1 MRELLLVPEKKSEP
15 KRKVRVRVPR
25 RAYLVRFFL
34 HPAGKTLALSF
45 TLAFL
50 LVAGVLTHYY
60 AKYSH
65 LIDQKLRAGPFANTS
80 KIFAAPRLIA
90 VGDPLTS
97 GEIAGE
103 LRRCGYSESRANAIG
118 SFQIRPDG
126 DIEIFPGRDSYF
138 DEEAGVIKFAN
149 GRISQIVSLRDNTA
163 RGQYQLEPQL
173 ITNLS
178 DRNREKRRLVKF
190 ADIPKVLIDAVT
202 SAEDKR
208 FFQHQ
213 GFDPLRIVKAA
224 YVDLREGRKEQGAST
239 LSQQLARN
247 LWLEP
252 EKRWTR
258 KMAELLITLRLEQT
272 LSKQQIFE
280 DYANQIYLGRRGSFS
295 INGFGEA
302 AEAYFG
308 KDIRQLNLP
317 EAATLA
323 GMIQRPGYYNPYRNP
338 DRVLERRN
346 LVLSLMRQ
354 NDDIED
360 REYGVAVESPLN
372 LAKGSVQSLDAPYF
386 VDEVND
392 FLQSQ
397 FQDID
402 FQANSFR
409 VYTTLDL
416 DLQRAAAE
424 AIRDGM
430 QGVDEQIRKQKRFKG
445 QPIPEAQ
452 CALIALDPHT
462 GEIKALSGGRNY
474 GVSQLNHI
482 LAKRQPGSIFK
493 PFVYTAA
500 LNTAIE
506 GGSQILTAGTTV
518 LDEPTTFW
526 YDNKPYEP
534 SNFKHEFHGTVTLRQ
549 ALAKSMNVATVK
561 VGEMVGF
568 EKVVDFA
575 KKAGLNYNIQ
585 PTPAVALGAY
595 EVTPMEMAGAYTIFA
610 NHGVY
615 VKPNFVSMVR
625 AQDGRDI
632 YTNKTE
638 ERTVL
643 DPRVAYL
650 MTALME
656 EVMRSGTAAGV
667 RSRGFGVPAA
677 GKTGTSH
684 DGWFAG
690 YTSDLLCIV
699 WVGFDDNRE
708 LDLEGAHSALPIW
721 TEFMKRA
728 LQYRAYRNARPF
740 EAPDGIVS
748 VQIDPESGMLAT
760 ANCPTTITEVYIAG
774 TQPVTSCPL
783 HGGGQSVTHVAGW
796 EIPGTPPPA
805 ADAAPPAP
813 LVNAPPAALAA
824 RQGAQV
830 PGSVPAAPAQT
841 AQNAEKPKE
850 KKGLFRRLL
859 NVFK

>member
-1 MRELLLVPEKKSEP
+1 MRESLLVPEKKSDS
-15 KRKVRVRVPR
+15 KNRKVRVRVPR
-25 RAYLVRFFL
+25 QAYLVRFFL
-34 HPAGKTLALSF
+34 HPAGKALVVSF

-50 LVAGVLTHYY
+50 LVAGVLTYYY
-60 AKYSH
+60 AKYSS

-80 KIFAAPRLIA
+80 KIFASPRLIA
-90 VGDPLTS
+90 AGDLTTAD
-97 GEIAGE
+97 EIAAQ
-103 LRRCGYSESRANAIG
+103 LRRCGYTESRGNAIG
-118 SFQIRPDG
+118 SFQMRADG
-126 DIEIFPGRDSYF
+126 AIEIFPGPDSYF
-138 DEEAGVIKFAN
+138 DEEAGLIKFAN

-163 RGQYQLEPQL
+163 RAQYQIEPQL
-173 ITNLS
+173 ITNLF

-213 GFDPLRIVKAA
+213 GLDPLRIVKAV
-224 YVDLREGRKEQGAST
+224 YVDLKEGRKEQGAST
-239 LSQQLARN
+239 LSQQLAKN

-258 KMAELLITLRLEQT
+258 KVAELLITLRLEQT

-280 DYANQIYLGRRGSFS
+280 HYANQIYLGSRGSFR

-308 KDIRQLNLP
+308 KDIRQLTLP

-323 GMIQRPGYYNPYRNP
+323 GIIQRPGHYNPYRYP
-338 DRVLERRN
+338 DRVRDRRN
-346 LVLSLMRQ
+346 VVLSLMRQ
-354 NDDIED
+354 NDAIGD
-360 REYGVAVESPLN
+360 RDYALAVESPLT
-372 LAKGSVQSLDAPYF
+372 LAKGAAQSLDAPYF
-386 VDEVND
+386 IDQVNE

-402 FQANSFR
+402 FQSNSFR

-424 AIRDGM
+424 AVREGM
-430 QGVDEQIRKQKRFKG
+430 QSVDDLIRKQKRFKG

-482 LAKRQPGSIFK
+482 LSKRQPGSIFK

-500 LNTAIE
+500 MNTAIE
-506 GGSQILTAGTTV
+506 GGPHILTAGTTV

-568 EKVVDFA
+568 DTVVDLA

-610 NHGVY
+610 NQGVY

-625 AQDGRDI
+625 AQDGTAI
-632 YTNKTE
+632 YNNKKE

-650 MTALME
+650 MTNLME

-667 RSRGFGVPAA
+667 RARGFRVPAA
-677 GKTGTSH
+677 GKTGTSDH

-708 LDLEGAHSALPIW
+708 LNLEGAHSALPIW

-728 LQYRAYRNARPF
+728 LQYHAYRDARPF
-740 EAPDGIVS
+740 AAPDGIVS
-748 VQIDPESGMLAT
+748 AQIDPESGMLAT
-760 ANCPTTITEVYIAG
+760 PYCPTTISEVYISG

-783 HGGGQSVTHVAGW
+783 HARGQSVTHVAGW
-796 EIPGTPPPA
+796 EIPGNAPGAEGVPPAPHVGTPPPA
-805 ADAAPPAP
+805 F
-813 LVNAPPAALAA
+813 AA
-824 RQGAQV
+824 RRPPLAQT
-830 PGSVPAAPAQT
+830 PPAQT
-841 AQNAEKPKE
+841 AEKGEKPKE
-850 KKGLFRRLL
+850 KKSFWQRLRG
-859 NVFK
+859 VFK